1 MGDGIVMSSD
11 LINTVPSTIARAV
24 RTPDDIAFELTTY
37 RDSIRSSLQSHVDV
51 AAQARAHDQKN
62 GFMNPTVLRIL
73 DSAQHYLQDF
83 VRTKITPSS
92 LIHFGA
98 RRPLAVGVVAG
109 VAVGA
114 VILLGPARVLGWAAK
129 AAAVWRIA
137 TAIRGR

>member
-1 MGDGIVMSSD
+1 MGDGVVMSSD
-11 LINTVPSTIARAV
+11 PAAMALSRVPNSP
-24 RTPDDIAFELTTY
+24 RTPDEIAFELTTY
-37 RDSIRSSLQSHVDV
+37 RDGIRANVQSHVNL
-51 AAQARAHDQKN
+51 AAEQRAHGEKN

-73 DSAQHYLQDF
+73 DSAQHYLQNF
-83 VRTKITPSS
+83 LRAKVTPAA

-98 RRPLAVGVVAG
+98 RRPMAVGVMAG

-114 VILLGPARVLGWAAK
+114 VILLGPARLLGWAAK